1 MLHKKGK
8 EVPQM
13 LINFTVGNW
22 MSFRDKTSFSLVAT
36 REQQHGDRLAK
47 LGKYRMRVLP
57 TAALYGGNASGKTNF
72 FKAIN
77 FAKQFITLSLLPDY
91 PIKVEPFLLD
101 GAYATKPVLFHFE
114 ILVDDDIYELEFAL
128 TSTKVIEERLV
139 KISSVNEKVL
149 YHRIEGRSD
158 PQLHASI
165 TSQRLLFAFEGTREN
180 QLFITNSVF
189 QNIPTFRNV
198 FQWFDE
204 TLVLVAPDTRFESF
218 EHLFTGVTPLYETMN
233 SILPNLDTGIF
244 SLEGEEVS
252 LDSLLIPD
260 ELKQKVKE
268 DAKSNMTIKL
278 NDQDEKI
285 IVTRDDG
292 KLSVKKLYTYH
303 KDSQGNNTRFEMRQE
318 SDGSKRILDLLPA
331 FLDLANSTAPKVYFI
346 DEIDRNLHS
355 LLTQQLLK
363 VYLASCS
370 QTSRNQLIFTT
381 HDLLLMNQSM
391 FRRDEMWVTERK
403 QDGSSSLV
411 GFSEYEDVRSDKDIL
426 KSYLQGRMGGI
437 PTTMAD
443 DIFVVAE
450 RHSYE

>member
-1 MLHKKGK
+1 
-8 EVPQM
+8 M
-13 LINFTVGNW
+13 LINFTVENW

-57 TAALYGGNASGKTNF
+57 SAALYGGNASGKTNF

-91 PIKVEPFLLD
+91 PINIEPFLLNP
-101 GAYATKPVLFHFE
+101 AHATKPVLFHFE
-114 ILVDDDIYELEFAL
+114 ILVDGNIYELEFSL
-128 TSTKVIEERLV
+128 TDTKVIEERLV
-139 KISSVNEKVL
+139 KISSTNEKVL
-149 YHRIEGRSD
+149 YHRIEGKSD
-158 PQLHASI
+158 PRLHTSI

-180 QLFITNSVF
+180 QLFLTNSVF
-189 QNIPTFRNV
+189 QNIPTFKSV
-198 FQWFDE
+198 FRWFDE

-218 EHLFTGVTPLYETMN
+218 EHLFTGDTPLYEAMN
-233 SILPNLDTGIF
+233 SILPNLDMGI
-244 SLEGEEVS
+244 SRLQGEDIS
-252 LDSLLIPD
+252 FDSLHLPD
-260 ELKQKVKE
+260 ELKQKIKE
-268 DAKSNMTIKL
+268 DARSYMTIKL
-278 NDQDEKI
+278 NDQEEKI
-285 IVTRDDG
+285 IVTRENG

-303 KDSQGNNTRFEMRQE
+303 KDSQGKNIRFEMRQE

-355 LLTQQLLK
+355 LLTQQLLQ

-370 QTSRNQLIFTT
+370 ETSRKQLIFTS

-391 FRRDEMWVTERK
+391 FRRDEMWVTERR

-411 GFSEYEDVRSDKDIL
+411 GFSEY
-426 KSYLQGRMGGI
+426 
-437 PTTMAD
+437 
-443 DIFVVAE
+443 
-450 RHSYE
+450 

>member
-1 MLHKKGK
+1 MLHKKSK

-13 LINFTVGNW
+13 LINFTVENW
-22 MSFRDKTSFSLVAT
+22 MSFRDKTCFSLIAT
-36 REQQHGDRLAK
+36 REQQHGGRLAK

-77 FAKQFITLSLLPDY
+77 FAKRFITLSLLPDY
-91 PIKVEPFLLD
+91 PVKVEPFLLNP
-101 GAYATKPVLFHFE
+101 AYTTKPVLFHFE

-139 KISSVNEKVL
+139 KISSTNENVL
-149 YHRIEGRSD
+149 YHRVEGSSD
-158 PQLHASI
+158 PELHASI

-233 SILPNLDTGIF
+233 SVLPNLDTGIF
-244 SLEGEEVS
+244 RLEGEEIS
-252 LDSLLIPD
+252 LDSLLLSD
-260 ELKQKVKE
+260 ELKQKIKE

-278 NDQDEKI
+278 NDKDEKI
-285 IVTRDDG
+285 IVTRQDG

-303 KDSQGNNTRFEMRQE
+303 RDSQGKNTRFEMRQE

-331 FLDLANSTAPKVYFI
+331 FLGLANSSAPKVYLI

-355 LLTQQLLK
+355 LLTQQLLQ

-370 QTSRNQLIFTT
+370 QSSRKQLIFTT

-391 FRRDEMWVTERK
+391 FRRDEMWVTERR
-403 QDGSSSLV
+403 QDGSTTLV

-426 KSYLQGRMGGI
+426 KSYLQGRMGGV
-437 PTTMAD
+437 PTTTTN
-443 DIFVVAE
+443 DIFGVAE